1 MIRTLL
7 ATLASFI
14 LGTLPAHS
22 EPAIVASTAWVAALA
37 HAAGSVHITVITPP
51 GLAHPPDYDPKP
63 SDLLAV
69 SRADLVLV
77 GGYEAFVSR
86 LRDALGA
93 KGQLLTVTTTY
104 DPQVMRKELGA
115 IAAVL
120 GTHAQANTFAD
131 AYDAAWR
138 ASAER
143 LRLRLRAENRK
154 PVVVVQRFMIPWVRL
169 LGVEPAAI
177 FGPGPLS
184 LEELRRIKAIAPTL
198 IIDNAHA
205 APAIALAE
213 ITGARRVAL
222 VNFPEGDESLLNVL
236 RRNTERLESGVKQ

>member
-1 MIRTLL
+1 MTRTLL
-7 ATLASFI
+7 AAFALFI
-14 LGTLPAHS
+14 FGALPAHS
-22 EPAIVASTAWVAALA
+22 EPAVVASTAWVAALA
-37 HAAGSVHITVITPP
+37 HAAGCEHVTVITPP

-69 SRADLVLV
+69 SRADLVLA

-93 KGQLLTVTTTY
+93 KGLLLTVTTTY
-104 DPQVMRKELGA
+104 DPQVVRKELGT
-115 IAAVL
+115 IAAAL

-143 LRLRLRAENRK
+143 LAAAGRK

-184 LEELRRIKAIAPTL
+184 LEELRRIKMIAPTL

-213 ITGARRVAL
+213 ITGARRVVL
-222 VNFPEGDESLLNVL
+222 VNFPEGSESLLDVL